1 MSPRPARLHSTFV
14 TPERPDPAPSS
25 PPRKHN
31 PLNNRLRLC
40 APGTGCA
47 RALARAVLAGGA
59 RGGAMK
65 EAAKAPH
72 VGCRACV
79 RVPSGAGRVWGR
91 QCSVLSH
98 HRSPSARL
106 SCARAKAPG
115 GAGSMQVKHV
125 LTRESDRLRRR
136 EDGQQ
141 RCADPRAMP
150 SCLHP
155 RQYDRGLCSWIGE
168 LAARRSHSLLG
179 QAASFA
185 LNFAL
190 CFCFVGRLKAE
201 GPCILESCQVEA
213 EGQRRE
219 ELDPD
224 PPAQPLTPRASHAN
238 QDLRQSD
245 SSQTPR
251 PAHQLDPRTA
261 KSALS
266 QAEQGC
272 REQTQTGEA
281 RYSRASG
288 R

>member
-1 MSPRPARLHSTFV
+1 
-14 TPERPDPAPSS
+14 
-25 PPRKHN
+25 
-31 PLNNRLRLC
+31 
-40 APGTGCA
+40 
-47 RALARAVLAGGA
+47 
-59 RGGAMK
+59 MK

-168 LAARRSHSLLG
+168 LAARRSHLSSWPGCLLRFELCSLFLFCR
-179 QAASFA
+179 QAQGRRA
-185 LNFAL
+185 LH
-190 CFCFVGRLKAE
+190 
-201 GPCILESCQVEA
+201 S
-213 EGQRRE
+213 
-219 ELDPD
+219 
-224 PPAQPLTPRASHAN
+224 
-238 QDLRQSD
+238 
-245 SSQTPR
+245 
-251 PAHQLDPRTA
+251 
-261 KSALS
+261 
-266 QAEQGC
+266 
-272 REQTQTGEA
+272 
-281 RYSRASG
+281 
-288 R
+288 

>member
-1 MSPRPARLHSTFV
+1 MSPSPARLHSTLV

-47 RALARAVLAGGA
+47 RALARAVLGGGA

-106 SCARAKAPG
+106 PCARAKAPG

-155 RQYDRGLCSWIGE
+155 RQYDMQLKLGLCRIGG
-168 LAARRSHSLLG
+168 LTGGLRPQANSFFLG
-179 QAASFA
+179 S
-185 LNFAL
+185 
-190 CFCFVGRLKAE
+190 
-201 GPCILESCQVEA
+201 LESWCQVEA

-245 SSQTPR
+245 TSQTPR

-272 REQTQTGEA
+272 REQTQRGEA